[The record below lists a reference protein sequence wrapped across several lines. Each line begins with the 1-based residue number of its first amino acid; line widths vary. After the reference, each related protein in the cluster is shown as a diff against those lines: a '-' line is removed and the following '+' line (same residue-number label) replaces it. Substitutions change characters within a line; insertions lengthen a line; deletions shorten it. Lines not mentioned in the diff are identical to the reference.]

1 MHLGFRESRRIQN
14 QPQKCKT
21 SITDVRAAMPVHIA
35 MDNADSAVKDGYAS
49 LAYFYTSKSGR

>member
-1 MHLGFRESRRIQN
+1 
-14 QPQKCKT
+14 
-21 SITDVRAAMPVHIA
+21 